1 MDDSNIFDRRV
12 LIVDGEVRD
21 VLLLEKILADAGY
34 TSIQGTTDSR
44 TVIAAYIDFQP
55 DILLLALNMTDP
67 DGFEVMDQLTPLI
80 GKRTFFPIL
89 VLANDKTMA
98 TKHKVLGHRA
108 QDFLTKPFDPV
119 EVLLRVKN
127 LLETQTLH
135 HRLECQNQIL
145 IERIRDRTGDLDQAR
160 IETVECLALAAEFR
174 DDETG
179 QHTQRV
185 GHVSALLAKAL
196 ACTGDHV
203 ELLRCAATLHDVGKI
218 AIPDAILLKPGKLT
232 AHEYQTMTTHS
243 TIGADIL
250 GHSKSALLQLAA
262 QIAMSHHE
270 CWDGTGYPL
279 GRRGDEIPLSGRI
292 VSVADVFDALTHKR
306 PYKKAWPTVDGLA
319 EIQRLSGSKF
329 DPHVVEVFME
339 MMEGELSGNEAA
351 GVRIGYITW
360 GGKGVGSRGGK
371 GVGSR

>member
-1 MDDSNIFDRRV
+1 MDDSNIFARRV
-12 LIVDGEVRD
+12 LIADGELQE
-21 VLLLEKILADAGY
+21 VLNLEKILRAAGY
-34 TSIQGTTDSR
+34 TSIDSTTDSR
-44 TVIAAYIDFQP
+44 TVNAAYIDFQP
-55 DILLLALNMTDP
+55 DMLLLALNLTSP

-89 VLANDKTMA
+89 VLTSDKTRA
-98 TKHKVLGHRA
+98 TKHKALGHRA
-108 QDFLTKPFDPV
+108 QDFLTKPFDPA

-135 HRLECQNQIL
+135 HRLESQNQIL
-145 IERIRDRTGDLDQAR
+145 IDRIRDRTHDLEQAR
-160 IETVECLALAAEFR
+160 VETVERLALAAEFR

-196 ACTGDHV
+196 DCTGDQV
-203 ELLRCAATLHDVGKI
+203 ELIRHAAALHDVGKI
-218 AIPDAILLKPGKLT
+218 AIADAILLKPGALT
-232 AHEYQTMTTHS
+232 VVEYQTMTTH
-243 TIGADIL
+243 TTVGADIL

-279 GRRGDEIPLSGRI
+279 GRRGNDIPLSGRI
-292 VSVADVFDALTHKR
+292 VSVADVYDALTHKR
-306 PYKKAWPTVDGLA
+306 PYKKAWPTVDALA

-329 DPHVVEVFME
+329 DPHVVEVFMA
-339 MMEGELSGNEAA
+339 MMGGELSGNEPA
-351 GVRIGYITW
+351 GVRIGYLADPMNT
-360 GGKGVGSRGGK
+360 V
-371 GVGSR
+371 